1 MVMRAVGSGSTGV
14 PPVDFGVPPKRTSP
28 ALLTGKSSARADAPR
43 SSRRRDATAS
53 RRDARAPRSVAALL
67 ALVWSLIFVM
77 PIHAETPRW
86 KRLRPLPDAEG
97 FAAPFAGVSGGALIV
112 GGGANI
118 TGDKWKEPFTKKWYD
133 SVFVLEKPDGRWR
146 GGFKL
151 PRPLGYGVSVTAD
164 GGVLCF
170 GGSDSAQHYAESFRL
185 EWKSG
190 AIKTTPLPAL
200 PLPCAQACG
209 ALVGRTI
216 YLAGGIETP
225 TATTALHTF
234 WALDLDAPQPI
245 WRELDPW
252 PGPERTLAVAG
263 SDERSFYLF
272 SGAKL
277 TADPEG
283 KPVRE
288 YLRDAYRYT
297 PGEGWTR
304 LADLPRAAV
313 AAPSP
318 ALALPPSGLLVMT
331 GDDGSNAAFQP
342 VAQHPGFPRNA
353 LRYDTHADAWALL
366 DNGPFSRATVPTVLW
381 QGRWILPNG
390 EVRPRV
396 RTPEIWSLRAPAAP

>member
-1 MVMRAVGSGSTGV
+1 
-14 PPVDFGVPPKRTSP
+14 
-28 ALLTGKSSARADAPR
+28 
-43 SSRRRDATAS
+43 
-53 RRDARAPRSVAALL
+53 
-67 ALVWSLIFVM
+67 
-77 PIHAETPRW
+77 
-86 KRLRPLPDAEG
+86 
-97 FAAPFAGVSGGALIV
+97 
-112 GGGANI
+112 
-118 TGDKWKEPFTKKWYD
+118 
-133 SVFVLEKPDGRWR
+133 
-146 GGFKL
+146 
-151 PRPLGYGVSVTAD
+151 
-164 GGVLCF
+164 
-170 GGSDSAQHYAESFRL
+170 
-185 EWKSG
+185 
-190 AIKTTPLPAL
+190 
-200 PLPCAQACG
+200 
-209 ALVGRTI
+209 
-216 YLAGGIETP
+216 
-225 TATTALHTF
+225 LHTF

-297 PGEGWTR
+297 PGKGWTR